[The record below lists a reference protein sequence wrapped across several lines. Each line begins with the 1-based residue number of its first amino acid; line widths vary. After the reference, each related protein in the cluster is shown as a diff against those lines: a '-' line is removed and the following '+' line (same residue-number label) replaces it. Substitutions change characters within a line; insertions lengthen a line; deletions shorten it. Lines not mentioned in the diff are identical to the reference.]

1 MHERKP
7 VSSRIGFDPQ
17 ASPERAA
24 HRLYAHVVWATRG
37 HDVLSSPAARGA
49 VESHLIT
56 LCRRLDVEAL
66 AVAALDDRVHVLLR
80 LKPTHSL
87 GSLVRRLK
95 DGTGGASAEG
105 ELSVTWAHGYAAIT
119 VGSRDVRR
127 VMRFLAR
134 LGDACDA
141 ASDSAAPGRRRTRW
155 DRARPLTTPAAGR

>member
-1 MHERKP
+1 MTERDP
-7 VSSRIGFDPQ
+7 ASSRIGFDPQ

-37 HDVLSSPAARGA
+37 RDVLFSPALRGA
-49 VESHLIT
+49 VESHLIN
-56 LCRRLDVEAL
+56 LCRRLDVEPL

-80 LKPTHSL
+80 FKPTQSL

-95 DGTGGASAEG
+95 DGLSGAPTGGKAT
-105 ELSVTWAHGYAAIT
+105 VRWARGYAAIT
-119 VGSRDVRR
+119 IGSRDVRR

-141 ASDSAAPGRRRTRW
+141 GI
-155 DRARPLTTPAAGR
+155 DRAGPARGKRQDRRRPLTPPAAGR